1 MHGGALAI
9 GGLDPGG
16 GAGVL
21 ADVRAFHRAGV
32 FGCAAV
38 ALITVQSTD
47 GLVASYPVAASRLV
61 AQASEVL
68 WGQRISAIKV
78 GALGSVSNVR
88 AVARFLAREAQT
100 IPVVVDPVMLPT
112 RGASR
117 LLTQRATEVLRNELL
132 PRATLVTANAFE
144 AAALTGAAVSTVTD
158 AKRAARELLKLG
170 PRAVLVKGG
179 HLARRREIVDVLAL
193 ETGEILELRA
203 PRLTLPPMH
212 GGGCVLASL
221 IAGYLA
227 RAVDLGR
234 TVDSPRILACVVR
247 ARGVH
252 RKALSAGRNVG
263 GAMRVLVP

>member
-1 MHGGALAI
+1 MLGCALAI

-38 ALITVQSTD
+38 ALITIQSTE
-47 GLVASYPVAASRLV
+47 GLVASYPVAASRVL
-61 AQASEVL
+61 AQAAEVTR
-68 WGQRISAIKV
+68 GQRLSVIKV

-88 AVARFLAREAQT
+88 AVALWLEGKT

-117 LLTQRATEVLRNELL
+117 LLAERATDVLRNELL
-132 PRATLVTANAFE
+132 PRATIVTANARE
-144 AAALTGAAVSTVTD
+144 AAALTGAPVSTVRD
-158 AKRAARELLKLG
+158 AKRAARQLMELG

-179 HLARRREIVDVLAL
+179 HLARHRDVVDVLAL

-203 PRLTLPPMH
+203 ARLALSPTH

-227 RAVDLGR
+227 RLVNTGGR
-234 TVDSPRILACVVR
+234 VDSRAVLACVKR
-247 ARGVH
+247 ARAVH
-252 RKALSAGRNVG
+252 RKALVAAVDVG